1 MKRYERFILSLLW
14 SIASICFLG
23 YTLVH
28 YGSKIEI
35 LTLLIGVVGGTI
47 VGGIFGH
54 YFTTTHKSTVVE
66 ENESKPLEINN
77 TNINEI
83 ENQ

>member
-14 SIASICFLG
+14 SLASICFLG

-28 YGSKIEI
+28 YGNKIEI
-35 LTLLIGVVGGTI
+35 LTLLIGLIGGTI

-54 YFTTTHKSTVVE
+54 YFTTTHKNIVGI
-66 ENESKPLEINN
+66 ENEGDNLLKK
-77 TNINEI
+77 NET
-83 ENQ
+83 EPNP